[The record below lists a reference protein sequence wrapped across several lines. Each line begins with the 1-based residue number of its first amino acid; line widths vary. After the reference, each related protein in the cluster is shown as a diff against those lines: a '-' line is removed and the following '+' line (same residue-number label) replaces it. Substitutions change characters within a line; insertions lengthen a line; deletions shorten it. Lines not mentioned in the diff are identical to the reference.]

1 MLLSNEE
8 RLKNLLRELF
18 QLDKSDLD
26 FGIYRVMNILN
37 QEMEEFIN
45 HTLEQKLNAVKNK
58 LAVGNQAEVKAE
70 MESLQ
75 EELVSS
81 YGKDFESEAQ
91 ARLNDQRKM
100 YDILREK
107 FPRYQL
113 LRQHLAALRGSD
125 EVVADIYNDLYRF
138 FERYYED
145 GDFIARPRAGSSSY
159 MMPYNGEEVSLY
171 WATQDQYYIKTGE
184 NFRNYSFHNGR
195 SGSERVSVEF
205 ILQDALTSLNN
216 NQSSKGRLFIPT
228 EDYFDW
234 CADENRLCLYF
245 YYKLPSQE
253 EKERWGSKQSLKTD
267 NKGINERLLL
277 DLEEK
282 IKTAGSPLLLSF
294 WEQHSKMQNG
304 EAVQDFKYHLQRY
317 VNVNSFD
324 YFIHKNL
331 KGFLCRELDY
341 YLKNEIVRL
350 DFLNPHWQVEQAQKA
365 MERVFVRA
373 TAVKELALYV
383 IDFMAMFEEFQKML
397 FEKKKMVVQ
406 SDYCLT
412 LDLLEPKVHKAVV
425 AAILSDPGKM
435 QLKAWQELGFI
446 EGLDIDAGYINKHD
460 KLVLDTRYLSP
471 ELKDKLLASFA
482 NLDEACGGLIIES
495 ENWQA
500 LNLLQEKY
508 KGQVKC
514 IYIDP
519 PYNTDASAIVY
530 KNDYKDSSWLSLM
543 ENRISVAYSYLM
555 SNGIICIAIDD
566 EEVCE
571 IRNLLS
577 TIFQKQVG
585 IVPVRSNPAG
595 RKTKGKFAPA
605 HEYAIFFGKSEE
617 SVPGVLSKTERSLD
631 RFPKEDSKGRYAW
644 ANFIRSGSGD
654 RREDRP
660 TLYYPIFV
668 NSDDTI
674 RIPKLEWI
682 ESKREYTLLEQP
694 LASEVIIYPIINNGN
709 NSIEKRWQRGH
720 LRVAKEL
727 EEYRVRRNGNGEI
740 SIDFKTRMDEESL
753 PITWWD
759 DKKYASANYGAAEL
773 KELFTEK
780 DFNFPKAIQLV
791 IDCIKG
797 SGTKDDSLVLDYFA
811 GSGTTGH
818 AVINLNREDKGHRK
832 YILVEM
838 GEYFETVLKQ
848 RLQKVMYSAN
858 WRNGKPREMDGVS
871 HMFQYLRLEQYEDSL
886 NNMEFEPDL
895 LEKVQIELPL
905 EQKLLYLLQR
915 SAQNSDCILNLDKFE
930 HPFDYTLE
938 ITRLNER
945 RPEKVD
951 LVGTFNFLLGLTVRQ
966 ILVKTHQK
974 RFYKIVLGYRGAA
987 AYAVIWRNF
996 DSGLDLDGERKWI
1009 QKQDWYQPQQQLYA
1023 NADNLFGAQM
1033 IEGEFF
1039 RRMFVNVTGD
1049 YHAE

>member
-37 QEMEEFIN
+37 REMEEFIN

-107 FPRYQL
+107 FPRCQL
-113 LRQHLAALRGSD
+113 LRQQLAALRVSD

-159 MMPYNGEEVSLY
+159 MMPYDGEEVSLY

-216 NQSSKGRLFIPT
+216 NQNSKGRLFIPT

-245 YYKLPSQE
+245 YYKLPSEE

-282 IKTAGSPLLLSF
+282 IKTVGSPLLLSF
-294 WEQHSKMQNG
+294 WEQHSKIQNG

-350 DFLNPHWQVEQAQKA
+350 DFLNPHWQAEQAQKA
-365 MERVFVRA
+365 MERVLVRA
-373 TAVKELALYV
+373 TAVKELALFV

-412 LDLLEPKVHKAVV
+412 LDLLDPKVHKAVL
-425 AAILSDPGKM
+425 AAILSDPGKR

-446 EGLDIDAGYINKHD
+446 EDLDINAGYIKEHD
-460 KLVLDTRYLSP
+460 KLVMDTQYLTT
-471 ELKDKLLASFA
+471 ELKDRLLASFA
-482 NLDEACGGLIIES
+482 NLDETCGGLIIES

-519 PYNTDASAIVY
+519 PYNTNASEIAY
-530 KNDYKDSSWLSLM
+530 KNGYKDSSWLSLIDD
-543 ENRISVAYSYLM
+543 RISLANVLVSFG
-555 SNGIICIAIDD
+555 GIECITIDD
-566 EEVCE
+566 VEFSKLMLLMDRKFGIDNIKGISV
-571 IRNLLS
+571 IRNNPSGRS
-577 TIFQKQVG
+577 TASGFSI
-585 IVPVRSNPAG
+585 
-595 RKTKGKFAPA
+595 A
-605 HEYAIFFGKSEE
+605 HEYAVFA
-617 SVPGVLSKTERSLD
+617 SKDDKAKIGRLD
-631 RFPKEDSKGRYAW
+631 RGEKQKARYSEKDEKGYFEW
-644 ANFIRSGSGD
+644 VNFRKHGGTRQESAKMFF
-654 RREDRP
+654 
-660 TLYYPIFV
+660 PIFL
-668 NSDDTI
+668 NETSL
-674 RIPKLEWI
+674 RIPKMEWNDDNN
-682 ESKREYTLLEQP
+682 EWKLLEYP
-694 LASEVIIYPIINNGN
+694 RDNETIIYPIDENGSERRWKWGIERTIEEIDEFSIRPDRQNKMGVYIKSRIN
-709 NSIEKRWQRGH
+709 
-720 LRVAKEL
+720 
-727 EEYRVRRNGNGEI
+727 
-740 SIDFKTRMDEESL
+740 DEGML
-753 PITWWD
+753 PLTWWD
-759 DKKYASANYGAAEL
+759 KKEYSATSYGTNLL
-773 KELFTEK
+773 KNLFGTLQS
-780 DFNFPKAIQLV
+780 FSYPKSIFAV
-791 IDCIKG
+791 E
-797 SGTKDDSLVLDYFA
+797 DSLKVCNLGDDDIVLDYFA

-895 LEKVQIELPL
+895 LEKAQIELPL

-938 ITRLNER
+938 ITRYNER

-1033 IEGEFF
+1033 IEAEFF

-1049 YHAE
+1049 YYAE